1 MGDKATSEP
10 VVTSPTNNAFNGIRA
25 SFDSICTRA
34 GDITNQ
40 DALEHLS
47 ENDLRKLLS
56 GILSV
61 LQNLPL
67 AQGQSN
73 PVGLR
78 IVVRHLQVRIEQN
91 LPGSGNHFDP
101 DRVKEL
107 LKAVLDDSPDYG
119 NLWEMAASCSLLPGD
134 EARGAIPDDARH
146 FFLEQLHTVE
156 KNFHLDDWKRL
167 TKDLFNSLE
176 YPNFDAKASIS
187 AFLRDQGKRLRTNCA
202 KWAIPVCMVLRQLAT
217 EMRMAVDLVESVKW
231 EKNVVIDAL
240 ETLRFSIDDF
250 YGPLARILAGYCME
264 KKDEI
269 NSNSIMLE
277 PPDRLDTFGQVGKFC
292 IDSITDAEMAF
303 GNLVL
308 HWGNDSNEGDCF
320 VTRGLD
326 LKSWDL
332 FPAFAAAPAANKVP
346 SATFTELLIRQR
358 AGLQRRSIVTALEKK
373 EFEVATGYIS
383 TLLLGLKEKRS
394 KYPLAEN
401 SGVPRTMTI
410 VVDRQTGIATTGA
423 TLPAY
428 HNDFSPM
435 LKTFA
440 RQIHGLRLGGTFRR
454 AIHLCSD
461 NVSELVKEAKSK
473 TNGTEVLDLGNE
485 LVESIYSELMTATKE
500 TTELARMD
508 PKKKAKKEAKKEATE
523 PSRTSPQK
531 DPDPASNRQLG
542 AWYSHWISAPLSKG
556 YEAIPGPEETLF
568 CWAITSDSFEHKP
581 PCLRCQRIYSQWFLH
596 GRPDDVESKRAALE
610 NLNAR
615 AALLYDVERDACTYC
630 AESVA
635 AAKMYLLRNARLS
648 LVEKE

>member
-34 GDITNQ
+34 DVIPNQ

-91 LPGSGNHFDP
+91 LPGSGNYFDL

-146 FFLEQLHTVE
+146 FFLEQLRTVE

-277 PPDRLDTFGQVGKFC
+277 PPDRLDTFGQV
-292 IDSITDAEMAF
+292 
-303 GNLVL
+303 
-308 HWGNDSNEGDCF
+308 
-320 VTRGLD
+320 
-326 LKSWDL
+326 
-332 FPAFAAAPAANKVP
+332 AFAAAPAANKVP
-346 SATFTELLIRQR
+346 SATFTELFIRQQV
-358 AGLQRRSIVTALEKK
+358 GLQRRSIVTALEKK

-383 TLLLGLKEKRS
+383 
-394 KYPLAEN
+394 
-401 SGVPRTMTI
+401 
-410 VVDRQTGIATTGA
+410 
-423 TLPAY
+423 Y
-428 HNDFSPM
+428 HNDFSPT

-461 NVSELVKEAKSK
+461 NVSELVRKAKSK
-473 TNGTEVLDLGNE
+473 TNGTEALDLGDE
-485 LVESIYSELMTATKE
+485 LVDSIYSELMTATKE
-500 TTELARMD
+500 TTELARTP
-508 PKKKAKKEAKKEATE
+508 PKDAKNKAKKEATE

-615 AALLYDVERDACTYC
+615 AALLYDVERDA
-630 AESVA
+630 
-635 AAKMYLLRNARLS
+635 S
-648 LVEKE
+648 LGYDAMMC

>member
-73 PVGLR
+73 PVGRR

-107 LKAVLDDSPDYG
+107 LKAVLDDSPDSG

-146 FFLEQLHTVE
+146 FFLEQLRTVE

-187 AFLRDQGKRLRTNCA
+187 AFLRDQGKQLRTNCA

-277 PPDRLDTFGQVGKFC
+277 PPDRLDTFGQV
-292 IDSITDAEMAF
+292 
-303 GNLVL
+303 
-308 HWGNDSNEGDCF
+308 
-320 VTRGLD
+320 
-326 LKSWDL
+326 
-332 FPAFAAAPAANKVP
+332 AFAAAPAANKVP
-346 SATFTELLIRQR
+346 SATFTELLIRQQV
-358 AGLQRRSIVTALEKK
+358 GLQRRSIVTALEKK

-383 TLLLGLKEKRS
+383 TLLSRLKEKRS
-394 KYPLAEN
+394 KYPLAKN
-401 SGVPRTMTI
+401 SGIPRTMTI

-428 HNDFSPM
+428 HNDFSPT

-461 NVSELVKEAKSK
+461 NVSELVRKAKSK
-473 TNGTEVLDLGNE
+473 TNGTEALDLGDE
-485 LVESIYSELMTATKE
+485 LVDSIYSELMTATKE
-500 TTELARMD
+500 TTELARTPPKD
-508 PKKKAKKEAKKEATE
+508 PKNKAKKEATE